1 MALIE
6 MSSVLSSAQISAV
19 NKVWPICLALLIMFV
34 PAFWWLLEN
43 TWSKDNQAHGPIV
56 FSIAMWLIYRS
67 NGTLSQLIVEGKNN
81 SFVGW
86 IVLLIGCLT
95 FVIGKSLIIDLLL
108 AGSFII
114 VVIGILLIIGG
125 WAAVRAVWFPLFFL
139 IFMLPLP
146 SSFVSALTL
155 PMKTL
160 VSYFAENILF
170 QLGYPVSRSGVIIQ
184 IGQYQMLVADACAGL
199 HTLFTLEAIGL
210 LYLNLMGYKN
220 AIRNLIVALMVVPIS
235 LAANTVRVIVLILI
249 TYHFGD
255 EAGQGFLHGFAG
267 IVLFGVALFLLM
279 SFDGLLGI
287 FLKKIGIHDA
297 GLKKSK

>member
-1 MALIE
+1 MN
-6 MSSVLSSAQISAV
+6 LSLNKDQFAAV
-19 NKVWPICLALLIMFV
+19 NKVWPILIGLLIMFV
-34 PAFWWLLEN
+34 PAFWWLSQNSWSQEN
-43 TWSKDNQAHGPIV
+43 QGHAPIV
-56 FSIAMWLIYRS
+56 FAIALWLIYRS
-67 NGTLSQLIVEGKNN
+67 NNAICRLIIEAKTNP
-81 SFVGW
+81 FTGW
-86 IVLLIGCLT
+86 LVLLFGCLCY
-95 FVIGKSLIIDLLL
+95 ILGKALTIDLII
-108 AGSFII
+108 ASSFII
-114 VVIGILLIIGG
+114 VLIGVLLLIGG
-125 WAAVRAVWFPLFFL
+125 WAAVRALWFPLFFMF
-139 IFMLPLP
+139 FMLPLP
-146 SSFVSALTL
+146 NALVTALTL
-155 PMKTL
+155 PMKTV
-160 VSYFAENILF
+160 VSYFSEIILY

-220 AIRNLIVALMVVPIS
+220 ALRNIIVALMVIPIS

-279 SFDGLLGI
+279 SFDGLLGVI
-287 FLKKIGIHDA
+287 LKKMGIHDA